1 MNIISSPVPK
11 ILLIIWDQV
20 LGQENKSF
28 EKEEEIE
35 FEEGDQLGDDFN
47 LILDKKLLET
57 ITENQN
63 SPYSTQASHNPSR
76 RMSAQSLFD
85 STRRYNFGLIH
96 QMT

>member
-1 MNIISSPVPK
+1 MDSEAEVEVEA
-11 ILLIIWDQV
+11 LV
-20 LGQENKSF
+20 GEVVV
-28 EKEEEIE
+28 EEEVE
-35 FEEGDQLGDDFN
+35 EAEEGDKVAEDLH

-85 STRRYNFGLIH
+85 STRR
-96 QMT
+96 